1 MWPRGRRRG
10 VSPRPRRSPKVG
22 LNRSPRTNSRRSMLP
37 PGPFSVLRPWTSY
50 QPKNCFSSNS
60 APWYFA
66 TTFLRSP
73 LATEPL
79 DSLSSFWKSSLMAA
93 LFGATMRPYLKTS
106 WPATATLQKR
116 VRQHRVR
123 LARAHRGRVGLV
135 KIFCERIL
143 LDRRRCACSQGGSI
157 VLLQARVDCSL
168 SRGCWRYRFGIF
180 ELLKLA
186 FGGCRAS
193 RRAKF
198 GRFSGRRAATH
209 PAPWPRPR
217 ATIVAKF
224 DG

>member
-10 VSPRPRRSPKVG
+10 VSPRPRRSQKVG

-60 APWYFA
+60 APWYFF

-73 LATEPL
+73 LVTAPL

-106 WPATATLQKR
+106 WPTTGTLRQHR

-123 LARAHRGRVGLV
+123 LARAHRGRVWLV
-135 KIFCERIL
+135 EVFCECIL
-143 LDRRRCACSQGGSI
+143 LDRRRGACSQGCSI
-157 VLLQARVDCSL
+157 VLLQFWVDCSL
-168 SRGCWRYRFGIF
+168 SRG
-180 ELLKLA
+180 
-186 FGGCRAS
+186 S
-193 RRAKF
+193 
-198 GRFSGRRAATH
+198 
-209 PAPWPRPR
+209 
-217 ATIVAKF
+217 
-224 DG
+224 